1 MSKSSEAAERF
12 TGYVGLAALDWSFIS
27 KAQERSLLADGVAKF
42 NLTADQARGVL
53 LSVAQA
59 NGIPMERDVDARILA
74 VLERFGGRRKKLS
87 RKRFREAAAIYRAMA
102 GGVLPEAEARVRVK
116 RVMEANGFRARRG
129 GLTMSRRWYRRVDRL
144 GDRLGRRRAATSPW
158 IEA

>member
-12 TGYVGLAALDWSFIS
+12 TGYVRVAALDRSFLS

-42 NLTADQARGVL
+42 NLTADQARGAL

-59 NGIPMERDVDARILA
+59 DGIPVERDIDARILA

-129 GLTMSRRWYRRVDRL
+129 GWTMSRRWYRRVDRAERKRS
-144 GDRLGRRRAATSPW
+144 GATPW
-158 IEA
+158 AEA